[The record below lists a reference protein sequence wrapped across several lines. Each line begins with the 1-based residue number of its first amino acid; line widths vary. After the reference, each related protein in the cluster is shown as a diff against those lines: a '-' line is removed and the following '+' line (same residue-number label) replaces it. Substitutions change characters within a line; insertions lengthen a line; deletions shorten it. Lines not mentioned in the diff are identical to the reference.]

1 MGAAA
6 AAVADEPRE
15 IRPHPG
21 PQWQFL
27 STPADI
33 AIYGGAA
40 GGGKTFALLLEP
52 LRHVGNSRFGA
63 VCFRRELTRVTAE
76 GGLWDESTDL
86 YRPFG
91 ARSRQ
96 SPRLEHVFPS
106 GARLQFG
113 HLEHEDDKDSW
124 AGSQIALLLF
134 DQLEEILEPQF
145 WFLQSRNRSTSGVR
159 SYLRATCNP
168 VPPSH
173 PVGGWLAK
181 LIQWWWDAD
190 TGFPIPERSGVLR
203 WFVRIGEELQW
214 ADAADELRERF
225 PDCLPQSLTF
235 IGSKLEDN
243 PSLEEADPAYR
254 AKLMA
259 LPRVERERLL
269 GGNWKVTAAGGG
281 LFRDW
286 WFPIV
291 PRDPADLP
299 SENGEPRG
307 EAAYLR
313 SVRAWDLASTPGDG
327 DRTAGVK
334 VGRRADNG
342 RVLIR
347 DVVAGQYGPRQV
359 KRLMADTMFRD
370 GPRVVVRFPVDPA
383 QAGKAQLADV
393 TDFLRAEALR
403 VGMECPELV
412 AVAPTG
418 SKYVRARPLASAAQP
433 VEGDDPERFTPG
445 NVDLVAG
452 SWNADFAAELHAFDG
467 LGKQADDRVDAAADA
482 YNEVHRPEGS
492 AWGWAADYMRN
503 REGQEAQA

>member
-1 MGAAA
+1 MPAAA
-6 AAVADEPRE
+6 ATAEPE
-15 IRPHPG
+15 VLRPHPG
-21 PQWQFL
+21 PQWAFL

-52 LRHVGNSRFGA
+52 LRHVHNPRFGA

-76 GGLWDESTDL
+76 GGLWDESSAL

-91 ARSRQ
+91 VRSRQ

-124 AGSQIALLLF
+124 AGAQVALLLF
-134 DQLEEILEPQF
+134 DQLEEFIEGQF

-159 SYLRATCNP
+159 PYLRATCNP
-168 VPPSH
+168 LPPSH

-214 ADAADELRERF
+214 ADRPEELREQF
-225 PDCLPQSLTF
+225 PGCLPQSLTF

-243 PSLEEADPAYR
+243 PSLEAADPAYR
-254 AKLMA
+254 AKLTA

-286 WFPIV
+286 WFPII

-299 SENGEPRG
+299 LPGDPDGEPRG
-307 EAAYLR
+307 DAAYLR
-313 SVRAWDLASTPGDG
+313 SVRAWDLASTPDDG

-334 VGRRADNG
+334 IGRRVDNG
-342 RVLIR
+342 RVVVR

-370 GPRVVVRFPVDPA
+370 GPRVVVRFPVDPG
-383 QAGKAQLADV
+383 QAGKAQEGDLVDW
-393 TDFLRAEALR
+393 LRAEALR

-412 AVAPTG
+412 AVKPTG
-418 SKYVRARPLASAAQP
+418 SKYVRARPLGAASQP
-433 VEGDDPERFTPG
+433 VDGDGPERFTPG

-452 SWNADFAAELHAFDG
+452 AWNADFTAELHAFDG

-482 YNEVHRPEGS
+482 YSEAHVPSRTEG
-492 AWGWAADYMRN
+492 WGTW
-503 REGQEAQA
+503 